1 MDSIVH
7 GATKNQTRL
16 SPVHASYMLF
26 DKTFTS
32 KTGSATANKS
42 EVETASRPPLSVFS
56 FCSNRKAWPLS

>member
-16 SPVHASYMLF
+16 SPVSASYMLF

-32 KTGSATANKS
+32 KRGSATANKS
-42 EVETASRPPLSVFS
+42 EVETASRPPLSVLS
-56 FCSNRKAWPLS
+56 FCSNRKACPLS